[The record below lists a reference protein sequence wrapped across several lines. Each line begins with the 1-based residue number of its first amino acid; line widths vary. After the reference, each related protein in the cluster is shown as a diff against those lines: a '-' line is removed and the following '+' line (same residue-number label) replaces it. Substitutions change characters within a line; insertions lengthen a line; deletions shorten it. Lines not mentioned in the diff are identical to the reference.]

1 MAPSTNAPRPGTR
14 ARDAGRSRPCEPPA
28 LVGLLLLVALVLLPV
43 GVEGQQETRRA
54 LDHSD
59 YDRWN
64 RIQEEEISAD
74 GRWLLYRLV
83 PGRGDGTLQLR
94 AVEGEAML
102 EVPRGIGAEF
112 SRDSRFAV
120 VRIAPMDSVTRA
132 ARAARTRA
140 EAMPKDSLGIVAL
153 DGSGTPRVLAR
164 IPRVKSWA
172 LAEEGNGVLV
182 YHLEPDA
189 PAPRDSSAA
198 PAARQAEGQDDEG
211 KEVGTTLVLRQLASG
226 DETRFASVSDYALSR
241 DGSTLVFS
249 TSTPEGEGDGV
260 FAVPTSA
267 GTTRSLLTGAG
278 VYRDLTLDRDGDQV
292 AFLTNRDSWG
302 GEEEDR
308 VWALYAGGTD
318 EGAPRLLAT
327 LGTEGLPAGW
337 IVSEHESPRFST
349 DGGRLFFGSAPR
361 PAPAPTDTV
370 PESERVRVDVWNW
383 KDPLIQPMQLVQ
395 ADDERNRTYQA
406 VVHLGPDEVVQLAD
420 GELPDV
426 QPGSHTTASH
436 LLGLSNLPYRT
447 LISWDGTYNDVYL
460 VDVETGERRLVVERV
475 RGRASLSPE
484 GRWVTW
490 WDGEER
496 AWFSLDPQTGTVTNI
511 SQAIPHPVH
520 NELDDSPAPPGS
532 YGTGGWTADD
542 RDLLLY
548 DAHDVWLVDP
558 AGRRAARNLTE
569 GVGREEDLRF
579 RVLRPGAG
587 SDEDR
592 TVPMDEPVLLSA
604 FHVDTKADGFYRDRF
619 DGTREPERLILEDR
633 AFSTPIKAE
642 DADVY
647 VVTRS
652 TFEEFPDLHVVDPD
666 FRTFRRMSD
675 ANPQQSEARWGTA
688 ELVSW
693 TSADGIPLQG
703 ILYKPDGFDPS
714 RQYPMMVYFY
724 ERNSDGLHGYTI
736 PAAGS
741 SSINRSFY
749 VSRGYLLFVPD
760 IPYKLGYPGESAMN
774 AVVPGVLSLLDE
786 GFVDRDRIGV
796 QGHSWG
802 GYQIAYM
809 ITRTN
814 LFRAAEAGAPVVN
827 MTSAYGGIRWQTGMV
842 RQFQYEQT
850 QSRIGGTL
858 WNAQQRY
865 IENSPLFTADKVET
879 PVLMLHNDEDGAVPW
894 YQGIEFYAALRRLGK
909 PVWMLNYNGEGHG
922 LGREPNRR
930 DFAIRMQQ
938 FFDHYLMDAPA
949 PVWMEYGVPA
959 VDKGRTMGLDLVEP
973 ATNTQGNGSGGS
985 GSRD

>member
-1 MAPSTNAPRPGTR
+1 MITMAASPPRPRPG
-14 ARDAGRSRPCEPPA
+14 RPVGGGIASLLPA
-28 LVGLLLLVALVLLPV
+28 PLLPLVLAAVLLLPPGLA
-43 GVEGQQETRRA
+43 GQQVARRA

-74 GRWLLYRLV
+74 GRWLLYRV
-83 PGRGDGTLQLR
+83 TPGSGDGTLHLR
-94 AVEGEAML
+94 AVQGEAEL
-102 EVPRGIGAEF
+102 AVPRGAGADF
-112 SRDSRFAV
+112 TRDSRFAV
-120 VRIAPMDSVTRA
+120 FRIAPMDSVTRE
-132 ARAARTRA
+132 ARNRRARP
-140 EAMPKDSLGIVAL
+140 EAMPRDSLGIAAL
-153 DGSGTPRVLAR
+153 DGDGAPRILAR
-164 IPRVKSWA
+164 IPRVKSWS
-172 LAEEGNGVLV
+172 LAQEGEVLV

-189 PAPRDSSAA
+189 PPAPDSSQ
-198 PAARQAEGQDDEG
+198 PRPPRGQEEEEDGG
-211 KEVGTTLVLRQLASG
+211 KEEGTTLVLRLLDSG
-226 DETRFASVSDYALSR
+226 SETRFPSVSHYTLSR
-241 DGSTLVFS
+241 DGGTLVFA
-249 TSTPEGEGDGV
+249 TSTASGDGDGV
-260 FAVPTSA
+260 FAVSTDGGAATP
-267 GTTRSLLTGAG
+267 LLTGEG
-278 VYRDLTLDRDGDQV
+278 EYRNLTLDRGGEQV
-292 AFLTNRDSWG
+292 AFLTNRDSWD
-302 GEEEDR
+302 EEEEER
-308 VWALYAGGTD
+308 VWALHGGSL
-318 EGAPRLLAT
+318 EGGEPDLLAT
-327 LGTEGLPAGW
+327 VGTAGLPSGW
-337 IVSEHESPRFST
+337 VVSEHESLRFST
-349 DGGRLFFGSAPR
+349 DGERLFFGSAPR
-361 PAPAPTDTV
+361 PAPPPQDTV
-370 PESERVRVDVWNW
+370 PESERVRVDIWNW

-395 ADDERNRTYQA
+395 ADDERRRTFQA
-406 VVHLGPDEVVQLAD
+406 VVHLDGGEVVQLAD
-420 GELPDV
+420 REVPTVD
-426 QPGSHTTASH
+426 PGSHTTASH
-436 LLGLSNLPYRT
+436 LLGFSNLPYQT
-447 LISWDGTYNDVYL
+447 LISWDGTYNDVHL
-460 VDVETGERRLVVERV
+460 VDVETGERRLLLEQV

-484 GRWVTW
+484 GRWITW
-490 WDGEER
+490 WDGTER
-496 AWFSLDPQTGTVTNI
+496 AWFSLDPNTGTVTNI
-511 SQAIPHPVH
+511 SAAIPHPVH

-532 YGTGGWTADD
+532 YGTGGWTAAD

-558 AGRRAARNLTE
+558 AGRRAPRNLTE
-569 GVGREEDLRF
+569 GVGREEGLRF
-579 RVLRPGAG
+579 RVLRPGADG
-587 SDEDR
+587 DQGR
-592 TVPMDEPVLLSA
+592 TIPMDEPVLLSA
-604 FHVDTKADGFYRDRF
+604 FHLGTKADGFYRDRF
-619 DGTREPERLILEDR
+619 DGTREPQRLILEDR
-633 AFSTPIKAE
+633 AFSSPVKAE

-647 VVTRS
+647 LLTRS
-652 TFEEFPDLHVVDPD
+652 TFQEFPDLHVVDPD

-675 ANPQQSEARWGTA
+675 ANPQQAEVRWGTA

-703 ILYKPDGFDPS
+703 ILYKPEGFDPS

-724 ERNSDGLHGYTI
+724 ERSSDGLHGYTI

-786 GFVDRDRIGV
+786 GFVDPDRIGV

-938 FFDHYLMDAPA
+938 FFDHYLMDAPP

-973 ATNTQGNGSGGS
+973 AATTQGNGSGG
-985 GSRD
+985 GSRN